1 MMRLRVLSLSMAALS
16 LTTGCATA
24 VTATQNS
31 SATASGELWYVK
43 QTNLFGLMLGSS
55 IWHCAPPTK
64 GRATCV
70 EAQIV
75 DSGKELEEAGAR
87 AAEDPGGN
95 AANPSAPRGD
105 PPIWRV
111 ASRSIDLSAAC
122 REVNATLA
130 VDEECAAEQCRMPLE
145 LMQLFIGRCREQ
157 PGTDFAA
164 TVKLRNLWRER
175 VDGDGGACFATLKK
189 AIRDADAAQEY
200 TSQCLKGREPGKLE
214 KAILDGKGQQQK
226 KKAPAPAPAE

>member
-1 MMRLRVLSLSMAALS
+1 MMRLRVLFLSMAALS

-43 QTNLFGLMLGSS
+43 QSNLFGLVTSSS

-75 DSGKELEEAGAR
+75 DGGKALEEAGAR
-87 AAEDPGGN
+87 ATEEPGAN
-95 AANPSAPRGD
+95 AASPPAPRGD

-111 ASRSIDLSAAC
+111 ASRSIDLAAAC
-122 REVNATLA
+122 REVDATLDE
-130 VDEECAAEQCRMPLE
+130 DEECAGEQCRAPLE
-145 LMQLFIGRCREQ
+145 LMHLFITRCREQ
-157 PGTDFAA
+157 PATDFAA
-164 TVKLRNLWRER
+164 AVKRRDLWRER

-189 AIRDADAAQEY
+189 AIRDADAADEY

-214 KAILDGKGQQQK
+214 KAILDGKGQQRK
-226 KKAPAPAPAE
+226 KKAKEPAPAE